1 MALNLVQHRG
11 EPSIWDHADRQ
22 SWDLERWFAAAAA
35 GALFVSGIR
44 RRSPAGALMVVG
56 ASVLGWWA
64 ANHADS
70 RAWHR
75 GRLRAV
81 LPARHEDQVHEASQ
95 ESFPASDPPSWTPA
109 TANTT
114 PDAESVPIRS

>member
-11 EPSIWDHADRQ
+11 EPSIWDDADRQ
-22 SWDLERWFAAAAA
+22 SWDLERWLAATAA

-44 RRSPAGALMVVG
+44 RRSPEGALMVIG
-56 ASVLGWWA
+56 AAALGWWA
-64 ANHADS
+64 ASQPDA

-75 GRLRAV
+75 GWLRAA
-81 LPARHEDQVHEASQ
+81 LPTRREDEVHEASQ

-114 PDAESVPIRS
+114 PDAVSVQSRS